1 MKRIYL
7 FSLLIVIV
15 LMVSACSSTPSTTSS
30 TPAEPVVT
38 AANGEVS
45 FSQDIMP
52 VLQKFAA
59 RAHGNNG
66 GVNLQ
71 SYDNVMKVVVPGSPE
86 KSMLY
91 MSLTGNGMPVMPPS
105 GKLDDTTIQLFYDWI
120 AQGAKNN

>member
-1 MKRIYL
+1 
-7 FSLLIVIV
+7 
-15 LMVSACSSTPSTTSS
+15 MVSACSSTPSTTSS